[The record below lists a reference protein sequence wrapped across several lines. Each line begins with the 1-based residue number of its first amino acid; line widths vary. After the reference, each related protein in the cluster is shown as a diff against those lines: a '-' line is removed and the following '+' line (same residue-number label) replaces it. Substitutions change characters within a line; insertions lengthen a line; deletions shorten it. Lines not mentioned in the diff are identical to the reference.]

1 MRGGINKELQH
12 LLLLAAFAALSACGG
27 GGGSGGGGGGAAS
40 ASGWTAG
47 AFAPAASFA
56 AQCAAPRSGIDP
68 STGRPF
74 ADVQGS
80 TLSENNWLR
89 SWTHDLYLWYDEVA
103 DRDPAL
109 WTTPAYF
116 DLLKT
121 TATTASGNPKDRFH
135 FTIDTSAWL
144 GFSQSGVSAGYGAE
158 WAVVAPI
165 PPRRVVLAYT
175 EPNSPAAGANLAR
188 GFEVMLVDGVDL
200 VNDNSQSGIATLNA
214 GLFPAASGE
223 THTLTVR
230 DLTGSSHTVTMQSAN
245 VTSTPVQNVAT
256 IATSSGP
263 VGYLLSTITSP

>member
-1 MRGGINKELQH
+1 MRGGINKAKR
-12 LLLLAAFAALSACGG
+12 LLLLAALAALSACGG
-27 GGGSGGGGGGAAS
+27 GGGSGGGGGGGGAAS

-68 STGRPF
+68 RTGRPF

-121 TATTASGNPKDRFH
+121 TATTASGNPKDKFH
-135 FTIDTSAWL
+135 FTFDTAAWEAL
-144 GFSQSGVSAGYGAE
+144 SQSGVSAGFGVE
-158 WAVVAPI
+158 WAI
-165 PPRRVVLAYT
+165 LA
-175 EPNSPAAGANLAR
+175 S
-188 GFEVMLVDGVDL
+188 
-200 VNDNSQSGIATLNA
+200 
-214 GLFPAASGE
+214 
-223 THTLTVR
+223 
-230 DLTGSSHTVTMQSAN
+230 
-245 VTSTPVQNVAT
+245 
-256 IATSSGP
+256 
-263 VGYLLSTITSP
+263 